1 MIQSAGVVVV
11 DWNLSEPTVLCVR
24 AYRNWDFPKGKVDP
38 GESLVQAA
46 VRELMEE
53 TSIVVGADAQLTGAK
68 APSVTYGRGNKTKTA
83 TYFLAD
89 RTSGKKPYLPVSAEL
104 GRPENDEYRWVP
116 VSQLVSLMPARLAP
130 VVTYIIDW
138 VENTSEIGVA

>member
-1 MIQSAGVVVV
+1 MIQSAGVVVI
-11 DWNLSEPTVLCVR
+11 DWSMDEPTALCVR

-38 GESLVQAA
+38 GESVIQAA

-53 TSIVVGADAQLTGAK
+53 TSITVGTDARLVGTS
-68 APSVTYGRGNKTKTA
+68 APSVTYGKGSKTKTA

-89 RTSGKKPYLPVSAEL
+89 RTSDKKPYVPVSAEL

-116 VSQLVSLMPARLAP
+116 ISQLTSLMPPRLTP
-130 VVTYIIDW
+130 VVTYISDW
-138 VENTSEIGVA
+138 VGRESETTDA